1 MTPSVKGVLVLFQFI
16 VVNPLE
22 SDSMKGT
29 KTRMC
34 VWRMAIF
41 WNDKDDPI
49 YLLLQMLTGL
59 TPLFL
64 FIYLFI
70 FTLCS
75 NICKMLCIIPR
86 VTFDSV
92 WGFFCPFPFDRHW
105 KRCFFLFCFW
115 ASLATIVCG
124 GCHRSVSFTV
134 LGETWSE
141 LLQLGTQKSCV
152 CLRSLCRPRDS
163 AEQNPN
169 TSQY

>member
-92 WGFFCPFPFDRHW
+92 WGFFVLSHLTDIGRGAF
-105 KRCFFLFCFW
+105 FCFVSGLHLQQLSVV
-115 ASLATIVCG
+115 AVIV
-124 GCHRSVSFTV
+124 VSA
-134 LGETWSE
+134 
-141 LLQLGTQKSCV
+141 LLC
-152 CLRSLCRPRDS
+152 
-163 AEQNPN
+163 
-169 TSQY
+169 

>member
-1 MTPSVKGVLVLFQFI
+1 MDLWVWHHTFITFSHLFCLGTTALNATGFI
-16 VVNPLE
+16 
-22 SDSMKGT
+22 
-29 KTRMC
+29 
-34 VWRMAIF
+34 
-41 WNDKDDPI
+41 
-49 YLLLQMLTGL
+49 
-59 TPLFL
+59 LFL